1 MNSQRLMS
9 STKNIN
15 NLKPSDKLHI
25 LNVLNRAPCHDSIWG
40 RSSIK
45 HHIFLN
51 SPTQGGGQL
60 EDNNQ
65 SNTSARMD
73 AVVGMI

>member
-1 MNSQRLMS
+1 M
-9 STKNIN
+9 
-15 NLKPSDKLHI
+15 
-25 LNVLNRAPCHDSIWG
+25 LNVSTEHHAMTAYG
-40 RSSIK
+40 EGVVK

-51 SPTQGGGQL
+51 STTQGGGQL
-60 EDNNQ
+60 EANNQ